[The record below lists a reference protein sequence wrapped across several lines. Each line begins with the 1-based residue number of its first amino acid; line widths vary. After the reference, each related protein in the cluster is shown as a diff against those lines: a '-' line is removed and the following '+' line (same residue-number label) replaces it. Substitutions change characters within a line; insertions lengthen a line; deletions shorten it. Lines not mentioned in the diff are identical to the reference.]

1 MSIILY
7 GGPMSR
13 VEFLKKFV
21 AFNKKHNVPIG
32 LIKAQLYV
40 ILVVCFIHY
49 AIVKGINGIKYALC
63 YPFVKL
69 NEFIKKHIRTIFMIE
84 CVVATV
90 CVVVLV
96 IGKVDGIVLDSPH
109 TGALAGETQVQGELM
124 GDNNLGEDKSTHIHD
139 VISGSISNEENEL
152 ENNEASTDN
161 TDGNVEN
168 ETQNKVDVETD
179 VEVETEANTEESKP
193 SENMLPYKIMVNRLA
208 NCITIYV
215 PDEEGNYTVPY
226 KAMICSTGGENTP
239 VGTFNLKQK
248 YEFKALFYKSF
259 GQYCSR
265 IHGSILFHSSGNNS
279 LNKDDLNAGDFNNLG
294 LGVSHGCIRLT
305 VEDAKWIHD
314 NCPTGTEVVIYD
326 SEDPG
331 PLGKPKCIKVPADTK
346 WDPTDPDENNP
357 WKDKMPRIEG
367 AVDKIIYE
375 LDKFDYLSGIKA
387 YDTCGNDITS
397 EIIVKGE
404 VDLNI
409 PGEYIVSYSVTD
421 LLGRSAECTVIYSVR

>member
-1 MSIILY
+1 MSKIYY
-7 GGPMSR
+7 GGPMTR

-21 AFNKKHNVPIG
+21 AFNKKHNVPLW

-49 AIVKGINGIKYALC
+49 AIVKGINGVKRAIC
-63 YPFVKL
+63 YPFIKTK
-69 NEFIKKHIRTIFMIE
+69 EYIKKHIRTIFMIE

-90 CVVVLV
+90 CVVALVL
-96 IGKVDGIVLDSPH
+96 KNADGITINSSR
-109 TGALAGETQVQGELM
+109 TGALAGETQVKGELM
-124 GDNNLGEDKSTHIHD
+124 AGNDESDDKTSHIHD
-139 VISGSISNEENEL
+139 IISGNISNDKTNTEEQ
-152 ENNEASTDN
+152 
-161 TDGNVEN
+161 
-168 ETQNKVDVETD
+168 ETTET
-179 VEVETEANTEESKP
+179 VTQGEPESKEEESKP
-193 SENMLPYKIMVNRLA
+193 VENLLPYKIMVNRLA
-208 NCITIYV
+208 NCVTIYV
-215 PDEEGNYTVPY
+215 PDEDGNYTVPY
-226 KAMICSTGGENTP
+226 KAMICSTGGEATP
-239 VGTFNLKQK
+239 AGTFKLKQK
-248 YEFKALFYKSF
+248 YEFKALFYKSY

-265 IHGSILFHSSGNNS
+265 IQGSILFHSSGNNS
-279 LNKDDLNAGDFNNLG
+279 LNKDDLNASDFNNLG

-331 PLGKPKCIKVPADTK
+331 PLGKPKCIKVPAGTK
-346 WDPTDPDENNP
+346 WDPTDPDEKNP
-357 WKDKMPRIEG
+357 WNDKKPRIEG

-387 YDTCGNDITS
+387 YDTCGNEITS
-397 EIIVKGE
+397 EIIVRGE

-409 PGEYIVSYSVTD
+409 PGEYIVTYSVTD

>member
-1 MSIILY
+1 MSTIFY
-7 GGPMSR
+7 GGPMTR

-21 AFNKKHNVPIG
+21 AFNKKHNVPLW

-40 ILVVCFIHY
+40 ILVVCFAHY
-49 AIVKGINGIKYALC
+49 AIVKGINGVKHAIS
-63 YPFVKL
+63 YPFIKTK
-69 NEFIKKHIRTIFMIE
+69 EYIKKHIRTISMIE
-84 CVVATV
+84 CVAATV
-90 CVVVLV
+90 CIVFLV
-96 IGKVDGIVLDSPH
+96 IVKTDGIIIDKPY
-109 TGALAGETQVQGELM
+109 TGALAGETQVQGEFM
-124 GDNNLGEDKSTHIHD
+124 GGNDNEEDDKTAHIHD
-139 VISGSISNEENEL
+139 IVSGSISNEQT
-152 ENNEASTDN
+152 STEEQETEED
-161 TDGNVEN
+161 VVVEEN
-168 ETQNKVDVETD
+168 ETEK
-179 VEVETEANTEESKP
+179 EESEP
-193 SENMLPYKIMVNRLA
+193 SENLLPYKIMVNRLA
-208 NCITIYV
+208 NCVTIYV
-215 PDEEGNYTVPY
+215 PDEKGEYTVPY

-239 VGTFNLKQK
+239 AGTFNLNQK
-248 YEFKALFYKSF
+248 YEFKALFYNSY

-265 IHGSILFHSSGNNS
+265 IHGAILFHSSGNNS

-314 NCPTGTEVVIYD
+314 NCPSGTEVVIYD

-331 PLGKPKCIKVPADTK
+331 PLGKPKCIKVPAGTT

-367 AVDKIIYE
+367 AINKVIYE

-387 YDTCGNDITS
+387 YDTCGNDITG
-397 EIIVKGE
+397 EIIVTGE

-409 PGEYIVSYSVTD
+409 PGEYIVTYSVTD

>member
-1 MSIILY
+1 MSTIFY
-7 GGPMSR
+7 GGSMTR

-21 AFNKKHNVPIG
+21 AFNKKHNVPLW

-49 AIVKGINGIKYALC
+49 VIVKGINGVKNAVC
-63 YPFVKL
+63 YPFVKAK
-69 NEFIKKHIRTIFMIE
+69 EYIQKHIRTIFMIE
-84 CVVATV
+84 CVIATV
-90 CVVVLV
+90 CVVFLV
-96 IGKVDGIVLDSPH
+96 IKNVDGVTIDN
-109 TGALAGETQVQGELM
+109 TRIGALAGETQVQGEIM
-124 GDNNLGEDKSTHIHD
+124 AGDAAEEDKTAHIHD
-139 VISGSISNEENEL
+139 IVSGSISNDESATDEQETTENV
-152 ENNEASTDN
+152 
-161 TDGNVEN
+161 VESETEVDTESE
-168 ETQNKVDVETD
+168 ETQD
-179 VEVETEANTEESKP
+179 
-193 SENMLPYKIMVNRLA
+193 SENLLPYKIMINRLA
-208 NCITIYV
+208 NCVTIYV
-215 PDEEGNYTVPY
+215 PDENGEYTVPY

-239 VGTFNLKQK
+239 AGTFNLNQK
-248 YEFKALFYKSF
+248 YEFKALFYNSY

-265 IHGSILFHSSGNNS
+265 IHGAILFHSSGNNS

-314 NCPTGTEVVIYD
+314 NCPAGTEVVIYD

-331 PLGKPKCIKVPADTK
+331 PLGKPKCIKVPAGTT

-367 AVDKIIYE
+367 AVNKVVYE

-387 YDTCGNDITS
+387 YDTCGNEITS
-397 EIIVKGE
+397 EIIVTGE

-409 PGEYIVSYSVTD
+409 PGEYIVTYSVTD

>member
-1 MSIILY
+1 MSKIFY
-7 GGPMSR
+7 GGPMTR

-21 AFNKKHNVPIG
+21 AFNKKHNVPLW

-49 AIVKGINGIKYALC
+49 AIVKGINGVKYAMC
-63 YPFVKL
+63 YPF
-69 NEFIKKHIRTIFMIE
+69 IKTKEYIQKHIRTICMVE
-84 CVVATV
+84 CVVATI

-96 IGKVDGIVLDSPH
+96 IGKFDGISLDNSR
-109 TGALAGETQVQGELM
+109 TGALAGETPVQGEIM
-124 GDNNLGEDKSTHIHD
+124 GGNNEVLDDKSEHIHD
-139 VISGSISNEENEL
+139 IVSGSVSNDETSNDVQEET
-152 ENNEASTDN
+152 ENV
-161 TDGNVEN
+161 VEN
-168 ETQNKVDVETD
+168 QTEA
-179 VEVETEANTEESKP
+179 ETETENGDGQAN
-193 SENMLPYKIMVNRLA
+193 ENLLPYKIMVNRLA
-208 NCITIYV
+208 NCVTIYI
-215 PDEEGNYTVPY
+215 PDENGEYTVPY

-239 VGTFNLKQK
+239 AGTFNLKQK
-248 YEFKALFYKSF
+248 YDFKALFYNSY

-265 IHGSILFHSSGNNS
+265 IQGAILFHSSGNNS

-326 SEDPG
+326 SEEPG
-331 PLGKPKCIKVPADTK
+331 PLGKPKCIKVPAGTK

-357 WKDKMPRIEG
+357 WNDKMPRIEG
-367 AVDKIIYE
+367 AVNKVVYE
-375 LDKFDYLSGIKA
+375 LDNFDYLSGIKA

-397 EIIVKGE
+397 EIIVTGE

-409 PGEYIVSYSVTD
+409 PGEYIVTYSVTD